1 MNRNGAAKVTLVLGG
16 FLGEDVALERLTPL
30 DRAACADSEALG
42 RAFFRFHLGHLM
54 LRCHHCQVAT
64 TPSSPASGMAARQH
78 LWNPSGSFFRER
90 TAFKQPS
97 DLEKLSIIA
106 DGYFFFFGEM
116 IMII

>member
-16 FLGEDVALERLTPL
+16 LLGEDVALERLPPF

-54 LRCHHCQVAT
+54 LRCCHCQVAT
-64 TPSSPASGMAARQH
+64 APPIPTSEMAARQH
-78 LWNPSGSFFRER
+78 LWDPSGSIFRKR
-90 TAFKQPS
+90 VALLQPGA
-97 DLEKLSIIA
+97 LEKPLIIA
-106 DGYFFFFGEM
+106 DRYFFFFGEM